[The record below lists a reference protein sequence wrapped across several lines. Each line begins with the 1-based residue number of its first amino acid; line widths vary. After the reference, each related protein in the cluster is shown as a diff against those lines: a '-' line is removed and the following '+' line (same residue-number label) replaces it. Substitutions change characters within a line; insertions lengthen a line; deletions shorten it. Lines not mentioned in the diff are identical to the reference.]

1 MPAAVAVP
9 LAVAAIGAGGAVA
22 NAKIQSNA
30 AKRAA
35 MAQQQAAT
43 QGIDYQKGRDAIA
56 DSRYDKKWQMYQQA
70 VADYQR
76 RHGGGGGPGGVSIPN
91 LIHSSGGGQV
101 PVSLADL
108 VNGQQ
113 GAADSGQQAQPGS
126 IADTAG
132 GWNDWQRYGA

>member
-1 MPAAVAVP
+1 MPAAIP
-9 LAVAAIGAGGAVA
+9 LAVAGVGAIGGIA

-35 MAQQQAAT
+35 QAQQQAAT

-56 DSRYDKKWQMYQQA
+56 DSRYDKKWQMYQAA
-70 VADYQR
+70 VQDYQR
-76 RHGGGGGPGGVSIPN
+76 RHGGGGAPGNVAIPN
-91 LIHSSGGGQV
+91 LIHASGGGQV

-113 GAADSGQQAQPGS
+113 PAEASQESAPGS
-126 IADTAG
+126 IASTVG